1 MSVIHIKNMVCS
13 RCIESVENIFKK
25 QSIEIKNIKLGQV
38 IVDEISKDKMLLLES
53 NLQQKGFQI
62 LKKKN
67 SILIQKVKNIIID
80 YVDNFKESKQ
90 KFSVFL
96 SKEMGYDY
104 SYISRIFS
112 TNTGYTI
119 EKYFSLQRI
128 EKSKELIKYDE
139 LNLSEIAYKLN
150 YSSVAHLSKQFKQI
164 TGMTP
169 SNFKNQQDVLR
180 KGIDEI

>member
-1 MSVIHIKNMVCS
+1 M
-13 RCIESVENIFKK
+13 
-25 QSIEIKNIKLGQV
+25 
-38 IVDEISKDKMLLLES
+38 LLES

-150 YSSVAHLSKQFKQI
+150 Y
-164 TGMTP
+164 
-169 SNFKNQQDVLR
+169 
-180 KGIDEI
+180 